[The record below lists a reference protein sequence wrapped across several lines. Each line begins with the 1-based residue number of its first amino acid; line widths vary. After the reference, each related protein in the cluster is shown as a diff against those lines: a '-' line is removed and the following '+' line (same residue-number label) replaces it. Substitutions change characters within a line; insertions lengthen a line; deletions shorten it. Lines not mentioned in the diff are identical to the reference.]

1 MRIAAIGDAHLG
13 RSYLPH
19 TTDGGVNQ
27 REFDFERSFEAAV
40 DLALEQRPDLVVWLG
55 DIFDHPRPTYRSYRV
70 AQRALSLI
78 RDHGVRAAIITGNHD
93 TPRLPGKGS
102 PYSTLA
108 DTFPEMHFAH
118 RLTYERFDLPGLA
131 VHAVPQTL
139 TVDAALEAL
148 GQAASQRVP
157 GVTNLL
163 LTHPRIT
170 QLQPR
175 YADINEIEVDAGLL
189 QSDLVLLGHYHTF
202 ARVSEGMWYAGA
214 PDSFTFADDPD
225 QAKGIVVLDTDT
237 GGCRHIPLAGRRP
250 LVTLESVYA
259 LGSSPAELQER
270 LMERAVGIPE
280 GAVGRLYVESV
291 DPEVWRLLD
300 HHAIRDAARA
310 GLHLKLEPSFV
321 SKALRAELPT
331 VSGLG
336 AQWDSYVAGQ
346 DLTGLD
352 RDRVRLL
359 GHRYLDQAITGGD
372 APAQGGGGSC

>member
-1 MRIAAIGDAHLG
+1 MRIAALGDAHLG
-13 RSYLPH
+13 RSYYPY
-19 TTDGGVNQ
+19 TTAGGVNQ

-40 DLALEQRPDLVVWLG
+40 DLALEQAPELIVWLG
-55 DIFDHPRPTYRSYRV
+55 DIFDHPRPTYRSFRV
-70 AQRALSLI
+70 AQTALARI
-78 RDHGVRAAIITGNHD
+78 RDHGTRVAVITGNHD
-93 TPRLPGKGS
+93 TPRIPGKGS
-102 PYSTLA
+102 PYSVLA

-118 RLTYERFDLPGLA
+118 RLGYERFDLPGLT

-148 GQAASQRVP
+148 AEASRQRQP

-202 ARVSEGMWYAGA
+202 AQVTEGMWYAGA
-214 PDSFTFADDPD
+214 PDSFSFADDPER
-225 QAKGIVVLDTDT
+225 AKGIVVLDTDT
-237 GGCRHIPLAGRRP
+237 GACRHVPLPGRRP
-250 LVTLESVYA
+250 MVTLESVYA
-259 LGSSPAELQER
+259 QGLSPTELQER
-270 LMERAVGIPE
+270 IQTRAEAAPE
-280 GAVGRLYVESV
+280 GAVARLYVEHV

-300 HHAIRDAARA
+300 HLAIRDAAGGA
-310 GLHLKLEPSFV
+310 LHLKLEPSFM
-321 SKALRAELPT
+321 AAAIHAELPT

-336 AQWDSYVAGQ
+336 AQWDGYVAGQ

-352 RDRVRLL
+352 RDRVRRL
-359 GHRYLDQAITGGD
+359 GHEYLDRAIVGSDAPTGG
-372 APAQGGGGSC
+372 AGC